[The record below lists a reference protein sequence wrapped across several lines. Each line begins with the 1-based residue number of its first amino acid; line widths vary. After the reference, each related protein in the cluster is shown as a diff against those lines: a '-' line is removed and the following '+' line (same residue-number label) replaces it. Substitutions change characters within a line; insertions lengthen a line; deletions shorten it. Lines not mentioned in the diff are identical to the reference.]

1 MPHETS
7 SLQMPHAEPVDSMA
21 SMDST
26 GSAGRVLPLTIVNSL
41 DFSRNSR
48 FIEGDVLLKWLPH
61 LTDRLLDL
69 DGSLAVS
76 LEGWQSE
83 EKSLLRLVID
93 GTLLVQCQRCLASV
107 CLPVQVNSV
116 LQLISAGEDWPDEE
130 LVNDDMD
137 AIDAS
142 ETLDVVGLIE
152 NEVLLALPLAPRHEY
167 CELPGKAGAAENEYG
182 SASFLALAALK
193 KH

>member
-1 MPHETS
+1 M
-7 SLQMPHAEPVDSMA
+7 EPIE
-21 SMDST
+21 ST
-26 GSAGRVLPLTIVNSL
+26 GPVGVVWALTTVNSL
-41 DFSRNSR
+41 EFARTGR
-48 FIEGDVLLKWLPH
+48 FVQGDVPVKWLPN
-61 LTDRLLDL
+61 LADRLLEL

-93 GTLLVQCQRCLASV
+93 GTLLLQCQRCLASV
-107 CLPVQVNSV
+107 RLPLQVNSV

-130 LVNDDMD
+130 LMDDDMD

-142 ETLDVVGLIE
+142 EALDVVGLIE
-152 NEVLLALPLAPRHEY
+152 SEVLLALPLAPRHEH
-167 CELPGKAGAAENEYG
+167 CELPGEAGASENEYG
-182 SASFLALAALK
+182 STSFLALAALK